1 MHGQVRIAGLLLLWL
16 IILALP
22 GYAQG
27 TSSTTAAEEA
37 AQQATRQ
44 QQLQQQ
50 QLQQQL
56 TQASATQLAQIPPT
70 TLPTDI
76 TPQAGSQEE
85 KTIMAPDLRYKIFT
99 KLPERMFFDFTGE
112 FSQRLETNVFFTENK
127 PRQDYVFRALPNV
140 TLGYQFL
147 KHTGIYCNYFVI
159 KDNFADHTILSQP
172 TTQSLALGFRR
183 DFPIGRRSNLQLD
196 FQSRELWQV
205 KRLHQA
211 DLIPS
216 LNFTHIV
223 NPKMILFA
231 STLLQMRGREYF
243 CGPNREI
250 DPFYTIG
257 CLLRRGQ
264 WNFIATHTY
273 VTNFR
278 NKNAIPPI
286 SNQLM
291 ISDFELSRP
300 VSKKVPGV
308 MAFIRAEPVWNW
320 GAHGAPGLSGFDFR
334 LFGGIRIVFNKPA
347 LNESIDKLR
356 DQLLES
362 ENENQQPK
370 QSSHLDKSRKLISQ
384 TPTGGN

>member
-16 IILALP
+16 IILVFPAD
-22 GYAQG
+22 AQQ
-27 TSSTTAAEEA
+27 TPSSTAAQEA
-37 AQQATRQ
+37 SQQATRQ
-44 QQLQQQ
+44 QQLQQD
-50 QLQQQL
+50 QLQQQI
-56 TQASATQLAQIPPT
+56 TQASTQRLAQIPPT

-76 TPQAGSQEE
+76 TPQAGSMDE

-99 KLPERMFFDFTGE
+99 KLPERLFFDFTGE

-127 PRQDYVFRALPNV
+127 PRQDYVFRALPNM
-140 TLGYQFL
+140 TLGYNVL
-147 KHTGIYCNYFVI
+147 PHTGIYCNYFVI
-159 KDNFADHTILSQP
+159 KDVFTDHSILGQP

-183 DFPIGRRSNLQLD
+183 DIPLGRRTNLQLD

-205 KRLHQA
+205 KHLHQA
-211 DLIPS
+211 DLLPS
-216 LNFTHIV
+216 ISFTHIV
-223 NPKMILFA
+223 NPKVILFA

-243 CGPNREI
+243 CGPNREL
-250 DPFYTIG
+250 DPFYTLG

-273 VTNFR
+273 VTNYR

-300 VSKKVPGV
+300 VNKKIPGV
-308 MAFIRAEPVWNW
+308 VAFVRAEPVWNW

-334 LFGGIRIVFNKPA
+334 LFGGIRIAFNKPA
-347 LNESIDKLR
+347 LNE
-356 DQLLES
+356 
-362 ENENQQPK
+362 
-370 QSSHLDKSRKLISQ
+370 
-384 TPTGGN
+384 